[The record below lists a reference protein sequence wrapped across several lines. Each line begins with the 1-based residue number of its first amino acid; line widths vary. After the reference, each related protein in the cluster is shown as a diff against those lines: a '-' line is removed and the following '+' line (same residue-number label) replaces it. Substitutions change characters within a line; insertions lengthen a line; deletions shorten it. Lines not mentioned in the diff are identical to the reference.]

1 MQDNKQL
8 PSGSNTESAAVPRP
22 DGQADAVQPTT
33 QQQAASGSSR
43 KKNAPKNGSAQSG
56 TGSRKSAVN
65 NSAATN
71 SSQSGT
77 AKRTP
82 KSTSAADKKTGSSAS
97 GATIAKSA
105 ANKKAGGVA
114 NGGSAAKTSAKR
126 TAPAKK
132 NLAKP
137 SSQQEQTADTPNTKQ
152 TGIAKSVERIVQEK
166 IAEEN
171 SPADTQTQDR
181 ELIRKQF
188 KKRKASVPSYSQV
201 KRYNSDPE
209 QGLTDSQVNERFSQF
224 LFNDTNQKYSKSYA
238 SIFASNLCTFF
249 NLLCALAAAALIY
262 SGAGLSQFLF
272 VLIFAL
278 NLSFGIAMEIKAKRK
293 IDKLSLLNVPTAKV
307 MRNGEVTEIPAKD
320 IVLDDIVLL
329 GLGNQ
334 IPADCI
340 VAQGSVEVNESL
352 LTGESVPVKKE
363 AGDQLFAGS
372 FVTAGNCRARADK
385 VGKNT
390 YLNSLSAKA
399 KKYKKPKSELMRSTK
414 LVIMI
419 VGILI
424 IPIAIGMFFINWNNF
439 DPALSDLTQLN
450 DTIQR
455 TVSIVIGMIPSG
467 MLLLTS
473 IALTLGII
481 RLMTHNT
488 LVQDLY
494 SLEMLARVNV
504 LCLDKTGTITDGRM
518 KVNDCMLLNNPTEY
532 SVNEIVGNCLYAL
545 QDNNQTSI
553 ALYNYFGHNTSLH
566 ATATLPF
573 SSKRKLS
580 AVTFEEIGTVA
591 IGAPEFVLGTIPAK
605 INKII
610 NQYASMGLRVLVVAH
625 APASITGDAP
635 PAGLKPIAIVSIA
648 DNIREDAAQTIRWF
662 KENDVAIR
670 IISGDN
676 PRTVSE
682 VAKRV
687 GVANAEKYISLEG
700 LSDSE
705 VASVANKYTVFGRV
719 TPEQK
724 AILVKAIKAEGN
736 TVAMTGDGVNDILAL
751 KEADCAVSVAS
762 GSEAAKNVS
771 HIVLLDNNFSS
782 MPKVVFEGRRVINNI
797 QNSSSLY
804 LMKTLFITVFA
815 LISIIFNQAYPFKTN
830 NLMMLEFFVIGVP
843 SFFLSLQPN
852 RDRVQGRFMPTVLA
866 RTVPCAIVLILAV
879 ESIQLVSLLQPSYFN
894 AANTDEISVIIITFA
909 GLVMLFRVCQPFN
922 LYRAVMFLSMVAAC
936 ILSVTLLPF
945 IFFEEGYPTPL
956 LGFVQSLYAIVVVL
970 LCFPLSDVLTRLTE
984 RLRGIKK
991 KQPKMLSNFR

>member
-1 MQDNKQL
+1 MELINVLEHEDLVKLNHSCAHMMAQAVKRLYPQAKFWVGPVIQDGFYYDMDLGDVKL
-8 PSGSNTESAAVPRP
+8 SDE
-22 DGQADAVQPTT
+22 D
-33 QQQAASGSSR
+33 
-43 KKNAPKNGSAQSG
+43 
-56 TGSRKSAVN
+56 
-65 NSAATN
+65 
-71 SSQSGT
+71 
-77 AKRTP
+77 
-82 KSTSAADKKTGSSAS
+82 
-97 GATIAKSA
+97 
-105 ANKKAGGVA
+105 
-114 NGGSAAKTSAKR
+114 
-126 TAPAKK
+126 
-132 NLAKP
+132 L
-137 SSQQEQTADTPNTKQ
+137 
-152 TGIAKSVERIVQEK
+152 EK
-166 IAEEN
+166 ISKESTGTPAAE
-171 SPADTQTQDR
+171 QDL
-181 ELIRKQF
+181 EQIKKQF
-188 KKRKASVPSYSQV
+188 KKRKAEVPAYSQV
-201 KRYNSDPE
+201 KRYNAAPDI
-209 QGLTDSQVNERFSQF
+209 GLTDAQANERYAQF
-224 LFNDTNQKYSKSYA
+224 LFNDVNQKYSKSYA
-238 SIFASNLCTFF
+238 SIFIGNLCTFF
-249 NLLCALAAAALIY
+249 NFLCVLAMAALIY
-262 SGAGLSQFLF
+262 SGAGISQFLF
-272 VLIFAL
+272 VAIFAL
-278 NLSFGIAMEIKAKRK
+278 NIAFGIATEIRAKRK
-293 IDKLSLLNVPTAKV
+293 IDKLSILNAPTAKV
-307 MRNGEVTEIPAKD
+307 VRSGEIREIAAKD
-320 IVLDDIVLL
+320 IVLDDVVVLS
-329 GLGNQ
+329 LGNQ

-340 VAQGSVEVNESL
+340 VAEGSVEVNESL

-372 FVTAGNCRARADK
+372 FITAGNCRARADK

-414 LVIMI
+414 FVIMI

-424 IPIAIGMFFINWNNF
+424 IPIAAGMFFINWNNF

-518 KVNDCMLLNNPTEY
+518 KVNDCMLLNNPTDFT
-532 SVNEIVGNCLYAL
+532 VNEIVGSCLYAL

-553 ALYNYFGHNTSLH
+553 ALHNYFGHNTTLH
-566 ATATLPF
+566 AAATLPF

-580 AVTFEEIGTVA
+580 AVTFDEIGTVA
-591 IGAPEFVLGTIPAK
+591 IGAPEFVLGSIPAK

-610 NQYASMGLRVLVVAH
+610 NQYASMGLRVLIVAH
-625 APASITGDAP
+625 SPGAIAGEALPS
-635 PAGLKPIAIVSIA
+635 GLKPIAIISIA

-700 LSDSE
+700 LSDTE

-724 AILVKAIKAEGN
+724 AILVKSIKADGN

-771 HIVLLDNNFSS
+771 HIVLLDNNFAS

-852 RDRVQGRFMPTVLA
+852 RDRVQGKFMPTVLA
-866 RTVPCAIVLILAV
+866 RTVPCALVLILAV
-879 ESIQLVSLLQPSYFN
+879 ESIQLVAMLQPAYFTADN
-894 AANTDEISVIIITFA
+894 IDEISVIVITFT

-922 LYRAVMFLSMVAAC
+922 LFRAIMFLSMVAAC
-936 ILSVTLLPF
+936 ILSTTLLPF
-945 IFFEEGYPTPL
+945 IFFEEGYSTPL
-956 LGFVQSLYAIVVVL
+956 LGFVPSLYVVVVVL
-970 LCFPLSDVLTRLTE
+970 LCFPVSEVLLRLTAK
-984 RLRGIKK
+984 LRSGRK
-991 KQPKMLSNFR
+991 KQPKLLNSLH

>member
-1 MQDNKQL
+1 MPTKKTIPPEETAAANPANHASATKAQA
-8 PSGSNTESAAVPRP
+8 PAETEAPASARPAEGKKSENARSSAA
-22 DGQADAVQPTT
+22 AKAQP
-33 QQQAASGSSR
+33 
-43 KKNAPKNGSAQSG
+43 K
-56 TGSRKSAVN
+56 
-65 NSAATN
+65 
-71 SSQSGT
+71 
-77 AKRTP
+77 
-82 KSTSAADKKTGSSAS
+82 
-97 GATIAKSA
+97 KSA
-105 ANKKAGGVA
+105 AP
-114 NGGSAAKTSAKR
+114 AAKTSKAVSAKSGPQKK
-126 TAPAKK
+126 TA
-132 NLAKP
+132 AKP
-137 SSQQEQTADTPNTKQ
+137 VQKKTAAESARSKKEERSGESAAQAKPAAKQE
-152 TGIAKSVERIVQEK
+152 GIAKSVERAVQQKLTAEK
-166 IAEEN
+166 TESEQPKDIA
-171 SPADTQTQDR
+171 
-181 ELIRKQF
+181 LIKKQF
-188 KKRKASVPSYSQV
+188 KKRRAEVPAYSQV
-201 KRYNSDPE
+201 ERYASDPAK
-209 QGLTDSQVNERFSQF
+209 GLSEEQVNKRFSQF
-224 LFNDTNQKYSKSYA
+224 LFNDVNQKYSKSYA
-238 SIFASNLCTFF
+238 SIFIGNLCTFF
-249 NLLCALAAAALIY
+249 NLLCVLAAAALIY
-262 SGAGLSQFLF
+262 SGAEYTQFLF
-272 VLIFAL
+272 VVIFTA
-278 NLSFGIAMEIKAKRK
+278 NIAFGIATEIRAKRK
-293 IDKLSLLNVPTAKV
+293 IDKLSILNTPTAKV
-307 MRNGEVTEIPAKD
+307 VRGGAVTEIAAKD
-320 IVLDDIVLL
+320 IVLDDIVVLS
-329 GLGNQ
+329 LGNQ

-340 VAQGSVEVNESL
+340 VAEGSVEVNESL

-363 AGDQLFAGS
+363 AGDLLFAGS
-372 FVTAGNCRARADK
+372 FITAGNCKARADK
-385 VGKNT
+385 VGKYT

-414 LVIMI
+414 FIIMI
-419 VGILI
+419 IGILI
-424 IPIAIGMFFINWNNF
+424 IPIATGMFFINWNTYTF
-439 DPALSDLTQLN
+439 DPLRPELTQLN

-488 LVQDLY
+488 LVQDMY

-518 KVNDCMLLNNPTEY
+518 KVNDCMLLGNPTEFT
-532 SVNEIVGNCLYAL
+532 VNEIMGNCLYAL

-553 ALYNYFGHNTSLH
+553 ALYNYFGHSTTLR

-580 AVTFEEIGTVA
+580 AVTFEEIGTIA
-591 IGAPEFVLGTIPAK
+591 IGAPEFVLGTVPAK
-605 INKII
+605 LNKII

-625 APASITGDAP
+625 APGAIAGDAP
-635 PAGLKPIAIVSIA
+635 PAGLKAIAVISMA

-724 AILVKAIKAEGN
+724 AILVKSIKAEGN

-751 KEADCAVSVAS
+751 KEADCAISVAS

-771 HIVLLDNNFSS
+771 HIVLLDNNFAS

-815 LISIIFNQAYPFKTN
+815 LISIIFQQAYPFKTN

-852 RDRVQGRFMPTVLA
+852 RERVQGRFLPTMLA
-866 RTVPCAIVLILAV
+866 RTIPCAIVLILAV
-879 ESIQLVSLLQPSYFN
+879 ESIQLVSWLQPEYFN
-894 AANTDEISVIIITFA
+894 AENNAELSVIIITFT
-909 GLVMLFRVCQPFN
+909 GLVMLYRVCQPYN
-922 LYRAVMFLSMVAAC
+922 LFRAILMFGMFAAC
-936 ILSVTLLPF
+936 ILCTTLLPF

-956 LGFVQSLYAIVVVL
+956 LGFVQTLYVIVVIL
-970 LCFPLSDVLTRLTE
+970 LCFPLSEIFTRITE

-991 KQPKMLSNFR
+991 KQPKMLSSLH

>member
-1 MQDNKQL
+1 MRGVAKNKHRIFCA
-8 PSGSNTESAAVPRP
+8 SAC
-22 DGQADAVQPTT
+22 
-33 QQQAASGSSR
+33 R
-43 KKNAPKNGSAQSG
+43 KKNCRSNKIKCLCSRINYGIILKEY
-56 TGSRKSAVN
+56 TGRLS
-65 NSAATN
+65 
-71 SSQSGT
+71 
-77 AKRTP
+77 KRTAR
-82 KSTSAADKKTGSSAS
+82 SAYGVHMPTKKTVPTEES
-97 GATIAKSA
+97 
-105 ANKKAGGVA
+105 NKKAPRSDQASASAEERTAARRKAASSSARKASGNASVKKPA
-114 NGGSAAKTSAKR
+114 AAKTAA
-126 TAPAKK
+126 APAARQSNPASRK
-132 NLAKP
+132 NAKSEAAP
-137 SSQQEQTADTPNTKQ
+137 GESAVPQKQ
-152 TGIAKSVERIVQEK
+152 GGIAKSVERIVQEK
-166 IAEEN
+166 ITTEET
-171 SPADTQTQDR
+171 SAPAPSAAQDLD
-181 ELIRKQF
+181 LIKKQF
-188 KKRKASVPSYSQV
+188 KKRKTEIPAYSQV
-201 KRYNSDPE
+201 KRYAADPS
-209 QGLTDSQVNERFSQF
+209 QGLTAEQVNERFTQF

-238 SIFASNLCTFF
+238 SIFISNLCTFF
-249 NLLCALAAAALIY
+249 NLLCVLAAAALIY

-307 MRNGEVTEIPAKD
+307 VRNGEVTEIAAKD
-320 IVLDDIVLL
+320 IVLDDIVVLS
-329 GLGNQ
+329 LGNQ

-372 FVTAGNCRARADK
+372 FITAGNCRARADK

-399 KKYKKPKSELMRSTK
+399 KKYRKPKSELMRSTK

-424 IPIAIGMFFINWNNF
+424 IPIAVGMFFINWNNF
-439 DPALSDLTQLN
+439 NPALSDLTQLN

-481 RLMTHNT
+481 RLMSHNT

-518 KVNDCMLLNNPTEY
+518 KVNDCMLLGNPTEY
-532 SVNEIVGNCLYAL
+532 SVNEIVGSCLYAL

-553 ALYNYFGHNTSLH
+553 ALYNYFGHNTTLH
-566 ATATLPF
+566 ASVTLPF

-580 AVTFEEIGTVA
+580 AVTFDEIGTVA

-625 APASITGDAP
+625 SPGSISGETP
-635 PAGLKPIAIVSIA
+635 PAGLKPIAIISIA

-724 AILVKAIKAEGN
+724 AILVKAIKSDGN

-804 LMKTLFITVFA
+804 LMKTLFITAFA

-852 RDRVQGRFMPTVLA
+852 RDRVQGKFLSTVLA

-879 ESIQLVSLLQPSYFN
+879 ESIQLVALLEPTYFTADN
-894 AANTDEISVIIITFA
+894 IDEISIIVITFA

-922 LYRAVMFLSMVAAC
+922 LYRAVMFLAMVAAC

-945 IFFEEGYPTPL
+945 IFFEEGYATPL
-956 LGFVQSLYAIVVVL
+956 LDFVPILYVIVVVL
-970 LCFPLSDVLTRLTE
+970 LCFPVSDVLLRITE
-984 RLRGIKK
+984 RLRSGKK
-991 KQPKMLSNFR
+991 KQPKLLSSLH

>member
-1 MQDNKQL
+1 MQL
-8 PSGSNTESAAVPRP
+8 
-22 DGQADAVQPTT
+22 
-33 QQQAASGSSR
+33 
-43 KKNAPKNGSAQSG
+43 
-56 TGSRKSAVN
+56 
-65 NSAATN
+65 
-71 SSQSGT
+71 SQNPPQT
-77 AKRTP
+77 
-82 KSTSAADKKTGSSAS
+82 
-97 GATIAKSA
+97 
-105 ANKKAGGVA
+105 KKAGGVA

-137 SSQQEQTADTPNTKQ
+137 SSLQEQTADTPNTKQ

-171 SPADTQTQDR
+171 SPAAAQPQDR
-181 ELIRKQF
+181 DEIRKQF
-188 KKRKASVPSYSQV
+188 KKRRASVPSYSQV

-238 SIFASNLCTFF
+238 SIFAGNLCTFF

-580 AVTFEEIGTVA
+580 AVTFEEIGTRRHR
-591 IGAPEFVLGTIPAK
+591 GARIRPRHH
-605 INKII
+605 
-610 NQYASMGLRVLVVAH
+610 S
-625 APASITGDAP
+625 
-635 PAGLKPIAIVSIA
+635 
-648 DNIREDAAQTIRWF
+648 REDQQDHQSICIHGTARARRR
-662 KENDVAIR
+662 ACAR
-670 IISGDN
+670 L
-676 PRTVSE
+676 
-682 VAKRV
+682 
-687 GVANAEKYISLEG
+687 YH
-700 LSDSE
+700 DSE
-705 VASVANKYTVFGRV
+705 
-719 TPEQK
+719 
-724 AILVKAIKAEGN
+724 I
-736 TVAMTGDGVNDILAL
+736 
-751 KEADCAVSVAS
+751 
-762 GSEAAKNVS
+762 
-771 HIVLLDNNFSS
+771 
-782 MPKVVFEGRRVINNI
+782 
-797 QNSSSLY
+797 
-804 LMKTLFITVFA
+804 
-815 LISIIFNQAYPFKTN
+815 
-830 NLMMLEFFVIGVP
+830 
-843 SFFLSLQPN
+843 
-852 RDRVQGRFMPTVLA
+852 A
-866 RTVPCAIVLILAV
+866 RTHCDRLHCGQYPRGRGTDHP
-879 ESIQLVSLLQPSYFN
+879 LVQRKRRRDPHHLGRQPAHRLGSRKARRRRERGEIYF
-894 AANTDEISVIIITFA
+894 SRRFKR
-909 GLVMLFRVCQPFN
+909 F
-922 LYRAVMFLSMVAAC
+922 
-936 ILSVTLLPF
+936 
-945 IFFEEGYPTPL
+945 
-956 LGFVQSLYAIVVVL
+956 
-970 LCFPLSDVLTRLTE
+970 
-984 RLRGIKK
+984 
-991 KQPKMLSNFR
+991 